1 MIIYID
7 ENRPPVLAEGL
18 NILQKP
24 LNAKLR
30 EVIDVRS
37 LTDEFGRGAKGEWKR
52 ENYSTCR
59 RSTKNAI

>member
-7 ENRPPVLAEGL
+7 ENMPPVLAEGL

-30 EVIDVRS
+30 EVIDERS
-37 LTDEFGRGAKGEWKR
+37 LTENRPFSYRAGCKR
-52 ENYSTCR
+52 DLER
-59 RSTKNAI
+59 L